1 MDALQR
7 TFATLRPGSGFESAR
22 FRAEGRVL
30 PSGYAKV
37 GSEGERLVD
46 DMDSGEHGDA
56 EEAEEEGVVRGAPM
70 NDREARSALEVRHER
85 DEYKVPVGPGEGWV
99 AL

>member
-46 DMDSGEHGDA
+46 DMDSGEHG
-56 EEAEEEGVVRGAPM
+56 EVEEEEGVVRRGASM
-70 NDREARSALEVRHER
+70 NDREGRSALEVQHER
-85 DEYKVPVGPGEGWV
+85 DEFKMPVRPGEGWV